1 MDVNDVAAPF
11 HHPLFGHLVATL
23 APYDPG
29 TRLSL
34 TLFENFCR
42 MNGILNEPVNEAGEY
57 FPILNLKRMLFIQY
71 IGHRAYEEIRRASLP
86 QNPAEKSINFMVG
99 VVRQAFEPQ
108 GLVEANRM
116 RFATL
121 VQRDGQSAQSFVNA
135 LQVAADA
142 CDFGTA
148 YSMTLKSRLLAGIR
162 DDRIRETLLS
172 QSLNQDYEATKTLF
186 LQLDANRLQSEAL
199 ARAANVH
206 KVQPQRGPRG
216 RGNQRGPRR
225 STFNPTS
232 TPGRQ
237 GANRHGPA
245 RQGGPATAAAEC
257 WRCGRAHDPSTCAA
271 RNWTCFTCNKPGHAA
286 RKCSKRVHHAQHQDA
301 AAAPRDGDVDSEVD
315 QVFSATMHSVSANSS
330 RNLSRAD
337 LNLNAASE
345 FFSDDIV
352 IGYTS
357 PS

>member
-135 LQVAADA
+135 LQLAADA
-142 CDFGTA
+142 CDFGNA

-172 QSLNQDYEATKTLF
+172 QSLNQDYKATKTLF
-186 LQLDANRLQSEAL
+186 FFFAIGR
-199 ARAANVH
+199 
-206 KVQPQRGPRG
+206 QPTPI
-216 RGNQRGPRR
+216 R
-225 STFNPTS
+225 STC
-232 TPGRQ
+232 
-237 GANRHGPA
+237 
-245 RQGGPATAAAEC
+245 E
-257 WRCGRAHDPSTCAA
+257 
-271 RNWTCFTCNKPGHAA
+271 
-286 RKCSKRVHHAQHQDA
+286 
-301 AAAPRDGDVDSEVD
+301 
-315 QVFSATMHSVSANSS
+315 SS
-330 RNLSRAD
+330 
-337 LNLNAASE
+337 
-345 FFSDDIV
+345 
-352 IGYTS
+352 
-357 PS
+357 